1 MRRYFR
7 SELGLGLID
16 ALVALAI
23 LGTAAAAFVAAIG
36 TSSIMASDVKVDMT
50 AESLAR
56 SQLEYVKALP
66 FDKNANDY
74 PSITTPDGYS
84 ISTDVDDVPGAD
96 KDIQIVTVTVSRS
109 GETLL
114 VVEEYKLNR

>member
-1 MRRYFR
+1 MWRYLR

-23 LGTAAAAFVAAIG
+23 LGTAAAVFVAAIG
-36 TSSIMASDVKVDMT
+36 TSSIMAGDVRVDMT

-66 FDKNANDY
+66 FDENAQDY

-84 ISTDVDDVPGAD
+84 ISTDVSSIPNAN
-96 KDIQIVTVTVSRS
+96 KAIQAVTVTVSRS

-114 VVEEYKLNR
+114 VVEEYKLHR

>member
-1 MRRYFR
+1 MRKFLR

-16 ALVALAI
+16 VLVALAI

-36 TSSIMASDVKVDMT
+36 TSSIMAGDVKVDMT

-66 FDKNANDY
+66 FDNNTNDY

-84 ISTDVDDVPGAD
+84 ISTDVDDVPDFTGGSA
-96 KDIQIVTVTVSRS
+96 
-109 GETLL
+109 
-114 VVEEYKLNR
+114 

>member
-23 LGTAAAAFVAAIG
+23 LGTASAAFVAAIG
-36 TSSIMASDVKVDMT
+36 TSSIMAGDVKVDMT